1 MAENWTA
8 RAAELGFSAAAW
20 VDTKDIPFEPA
31 FLQCCEENLCGKYGA
46 NYACPPACGTPYEMI
61 ARIRAGSRALV
72 LQTLWEID
80 NPMDGTKTKPAKR
93 EHNRMERAL
102 LAEMQEAH
110 PETFMVGSSC
120 CDLCPRCAMVDG
132 KPCLMPEKKF
142 SCMSAYCVFV
152 RKLAELCGMDYDCGR
167 GLIAF
172 FGLCVLP

>member
-61 ARIRAGSRALV
+61 GRIRAGSRALV

-110 PETFMVGSSC
+110 LETFMVGSSC

-132 KPCLMPEKKF
+132 KPCLIPEKKF

>member
-80 NPMDGTKTKPAKR
+80 NPMDGT
-93 EHNRMERAL
+93 
-102 LAEMQEAH
+102 
-110 PETFMVGSSC
+110 SC

-132 KPCLMPEKKF
+132 KPCLIPEKKF

>member
-61 ARIRAGSRALV
+61 GRIRAGSRALV

-102 LAEMQEAH
+102 LAEMQEAY

-120 CDLCPRCAMVDG
+120 CDLCPRCAVVDG
-132 KPCLMPEKKF
+132 KPCLIPEKKF

>member
-61 ARIRAGSRALV
+61 GRIRAGSRALV

-102 LAEMQEAH
+102 LAEMQEVH
-110 PETFMVGSSC
+110 PETFMVASSC
-120 CDLCPRCAMVDG
+120 CDLCLRCAMVDG
-132 KPCLMPEKKF
+132 KPCLIPEKKF

>member
-61 ARIRAGSRALV
+61 GRIRAGSRALV

-120 CDLCPRCAMVDG
+120 CDLFPRCAMVDG
-132 KPCLMPEKKF
+132 KPCLIPEKKF

>member
-46 NYACPPACGTPYEMI
+46 NYACPPACGTPSEMI
-61 ARIRAGSRALV
+61 GRIRAGSRALV

-80 NPMDGTKTKPAKR
+80 KPRDGTKTTPAKR

-132 KPCLMPEKKF
+132 KPCLIPEKKF

>member
-132 KPCLMPEKKF
+132 KPCLIPEKKF

-152 RKLAELCGMDYDCGR
+152 RKLAELYGMDYDCGR